1 MVVLLTIEVQTY
13 IYKKVHNNFNLHLP
27 KLETTLM
34 FINRR
39 KDKL

>member
-1 MVVLLTIEVQTY
+1 MVVLLTIEVQIY
-13 IYKKVHNNFNLHLP
+13 IYKKVHSNFNLHLP